1 MAKALKKVRVA
12 SNPHR
17 KPAKKSRPNAAPK
30 KGSHK
35 HHMAKNKKRNKAA
48 SHRRKPN
55 PMMGAAKHHKRRKSR
70 NPMNLGIGSAK
81 EIVVSAIAGLGSA
94 VATVQLPQLILQA
107 NNTGWMGYLANIGTG
122 IAATL
127 LAAGFAGPTAGK
139 AAMVGAAV
147 IVLDRILTEQFSS
160 IGPYLQLSGV
170 GDATQHHRMGTIRDG
185 YFLHPTMQDG
195 SGNMIVPDPVTQA
208 AIAAVLAKYPQ
219 IAAPMAQ
226 AMQTGGSMGVHAVNP
241 SSLRRHTASGQ
252 LLSSRFQSRFNQSL
266 N

>member
-1 MAKALKKVRVA
+1 MAKAMKKVRVA

-17 KPAKKSRPNAAPK
+17 KPAKKSRPSAAPK

-35 HHMAKNKKRNKAA
+35 HYMAKHKKHSNKAA
-48 SHRRKPN
+48 SHHKKN
-55 PMMGAAKHHKRRKSR
+55 PAFHAKHKRRNRR
-70 NPMNLGIGSAK
+70 NPVGLGSAK
-81 EIVVSAIAGLGSA
+81 ELLISAVAGLGSA

-127 LAAGFAGPTAGK
+127 LAGSFAGPTAGK

-147 IVLDRILTEQFSS
+147 IVLDRILTEQFSA

-170 GDATQHHRMGTIRDG
+170 GDATQHHMGTIRDG
-185 YFLHPTMQDG
+185 YFLHPTMIDG
-195 SGNMIVPDPVTQA
+195 TGNMIVPDPVTQA

-226 AMQTGGSMGVHAVNP
+226 AVAQGPGGPSMHAVNP
-241 SSLRRHTASGQ
+241 SALRRHTASGQ
-252 LLSSRFQSRFNQSL
+252 LLSSRFQSRFNQAL